1 MIHLYFLF
9 SMFRRPNF
17 DNVYENNPS
26 ETIKREHMNHF
37 KKPATFYL
45 TRMGDSKAGT
55 YSIDSD
61 KGYSEEKT
69 NEVLLQ
75 FGTFAEY
82 LLTHSPETIN
92 KMLQSKIVEQKPD
105 NYYRYCTL
113 NNNLMLR
120 SQIDCRDTD

>member
-1 MIHLYFLF
+1 
-9 SMFRRPNF
+9 
-17 DNVYENNPS
+17 
-26 ETIKREHMNHF
+26 MNHF

-45 TRMGDSKAGT
+45 TRMEDNKRGT

-82 LLTHSPETIN
+82 LLTHSPATIN
-92 KMLQSKIVEQKPD
+92 KMMQSKVVE
-105 NYYRYCTL
+105 
-113 NNNLMLR
+113 
-120 SQIDCRDTD
+120 